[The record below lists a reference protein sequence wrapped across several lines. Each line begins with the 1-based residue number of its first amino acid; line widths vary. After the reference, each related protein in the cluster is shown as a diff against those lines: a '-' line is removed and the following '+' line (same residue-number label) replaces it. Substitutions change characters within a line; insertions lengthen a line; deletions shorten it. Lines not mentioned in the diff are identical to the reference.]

1 MRDNG
6 RFPFR
11 RLRTGDRVVLIGV
24 PAYRGTVSFIRSGF
38 AVVRWDHGGSSRE
51 WAAEL
56 ALEDAEPQ
64 AA

>member
-1 MRDNG
+1 MTRDSG
-6 RFPFR
+6 RFRFGGFT
-11 RLRTGDRVVLIGV
+11 TGDRVVLLSA
-24 PAYRGTVSFIRSGF
+24 PEWRGTVAFVRSGF

-56 ALEDAEPQ
+56 ALEEAQ